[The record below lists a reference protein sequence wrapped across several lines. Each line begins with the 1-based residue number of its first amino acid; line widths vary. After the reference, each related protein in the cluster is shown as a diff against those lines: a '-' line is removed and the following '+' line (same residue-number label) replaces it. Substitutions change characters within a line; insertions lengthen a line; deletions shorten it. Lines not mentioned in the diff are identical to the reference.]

1 MVSRQNLHLTDMEF
15 KLEQLIANS
24 FSSEVTG
31 LFNLV
36 LCASILA

>member
-15 KLEQLIANS
+15 KLEQLIAN
-24 FSSEVTG
+24 FFSEVTG

-36 LCASILA
+36 LCATILA